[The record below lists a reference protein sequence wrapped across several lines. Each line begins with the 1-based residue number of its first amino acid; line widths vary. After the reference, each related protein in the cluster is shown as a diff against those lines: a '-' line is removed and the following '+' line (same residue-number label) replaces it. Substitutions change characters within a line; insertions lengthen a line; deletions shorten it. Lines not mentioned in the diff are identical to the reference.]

1 MDWRW
6 RLVTTD
12 MSLIGFQVSLIDS
25 MDVVDVSSSR
35 EGEDICFRRL
45 ELNAKQQ
52 STDDKGKCCIVHLR

>member
-1 MDWRW
+1 MTNGLAMAVGYYRYVFDW
-6 RLVTTD
+6 
-12 MSLIGFQVSLIDS
+12 VSLIDS